1 MFRGYVVCDRAL
13 SEPMTAWKDAQ
24 DLVSPELDQ
33 ALSKSQVF
41 YFIATLNDFDITGI
55 NININNGTIVDSYG
69 CAANSKC
76 HALGLT
82 GLCCPAEVGG
92 ALLSCCDAY
101 GTEPVDDVEN
111 ISPKHSST
119 DNATALYNDKSN
131 VTSSSAIKSDGNT
144 SCKANSKCNALGLTG
159 LCCPATEGGVLLSC
173 CDAYGNELDNT
184 EENGTSSPSASTPD
198 SVVSASSS
206 CEANSKCNA
215 LGLTGLCCPATE
227 GGVLLSCCDAYGN
240 ELDNT
245 EENGTSSPSASTPD
259 SVVSAS
265 SSCEANSKCNA
276 LGLTGL
282 CCPATEGGVLLS
294 CCDSYGTFEESN
306 TIEKGNTLPGT
317 VKSEKLDASSCEA
330 NPRCKA
336 LGLTGSC
343 CPTTK
348 DGNMLSCCSKKR
360 LDIFGILAVLS
371 LITILYSWSK
381 NGKNFKKYR
390 A

>member
-227 GGVLLSCCDAYGN
+227 GGVLLSCCD
-240 ELDNT
+240 
-245 EENGTSSPSASTPD
+245 
-259 SVVSAS
+259 
-265 SSCEANSKCNA
+265 
-276 LGLTGL
+276 
-282 CCPATEGGVLLS
+282 
-294 CCDSYGTFEESN
+294 SYGTFEESN